1 MKKLSLYI
9 FLCLLLKGCGEPA
22 TKIYPENGMFTD
34 KNKTYDLSCYI
45 EFGKDRDWVDYQ
57 LKFNAKTEFVEF
69 IQEDWKPFR
78 NINVVEN
85 TDGAFIITIENNDE
99 VWYQLYKDKGYFGVS
114 AHNNGYCIE
123 KGYGWV
129 KNKDNNTVVYKKLN

>member
-22 TKIYPENGMFTD
+22 TKIYPKNGMFMV
-34 KNKTYDLSCYI
+34 KNKTYDLSCFI
-45 EFGKDRDWVDYQ
+45 EFGRSETSVDYH

-69 IQEDWKPFR
+69 IQEDWQPFR
-78 NINVVEN
+78 NIKIVEN
-85 TDGAFIITIENNDE
+85 TPGAFIFTIGDDTKNM
-99 VWYQLYKDKGYFGVS
+99 YQLFPKRGDFGLRIGDSGGCV
-114 AHNNGYCIE
+114 E

-129 KNKDNNTVVYKKLN
+129 LNKDNNTIVYKKLN

>member
-22 TKIYPENGMFTD
+22 TKIYPENGMFMD
-34 KNKTYDLSCYI
+34 KDKTYDLSCYI
-45 EFGKDRDWVDYQ
+45 EFGKERDWVDYH

-69 IQEDWKPFR
+69 IQEDWKPFK
-78 NINVVEN
+78 NIKIVEN
-85 TDGAFIITIENNDE
+85 TDGAFIFTINNDDE
-99 VWYQLYKDKGYFGVS
+99 NWYQLFKRRGGFGLS
-114 AHNNGYCIE
+114 IGNSGYCIE

-129 KNKDNNTVVYKKLN
+129 LNKDNNTVVYKKLD